1 MSIKVSGIKPL
12 KKYRSR
18 AAMNSNS
25 KMGKSKQHNPLKKF
39 LGIGAGIGIHASA
52 FAEAIRREEIKIGLI
67 GLSVHSAAYTE
78 IINSGASSPEF
89 TGCRVVA
96 IFHPKANPDVEF
108 SEKQLQS
115 FTDTIKG
122 QGVEF
127 VNSMKKLLRKV
138 DAVMLLTN
146 DGRPHLKE
154 IIPVLKAGK
163 PVYVDKP
170 LAASLTDVLAIFKV
184 SKKYNVPMFSCS
196 PLRYVKE
203 AQEIRERKVVGKVL
217 GASTYGPAPLQK
229 SHADLF
235 WDGIH
240 AVESLY
246 TVLGG
251 TGCKTVSR
259 TTTVDAD
266 VVVGNWENGRIGVFR
281 GIRKG
286 KSGFGGTAFGDKG
299 IASIGVFN
307 GYRPLVVA
315 IVAFFRS
322 GVAPVSNEETIEI
335 YAFMEAADESK
346 RLGGIPVSLPDV
358 LSKAK

>member
-1 MSIKVSGIKPL
+1 MKSNLKMNKVKQQKAL
-12 KKYRSR
+12 
-18 AAMNSNS
+18 M
-25 KMGKSKQHNPLKKF
+25 KS
-39 LGIGAGIGIHASA
+39 LGVGAGIGVHASA
-52 FAEAIRREEIKIGLI
+52 FAETFPREDIKVGVI

-78 IINSGASSPEF
+78 IINSGASSPDF
-89 TGCRVVA
+89 SGCRVVA
-96 IFHPKANPDVEF
+96 IFHPKGNPDVEF
-108 SEKQLQS
+108 TEKQLQS
-115 FTDTIKG
+115 FTETIKG

-127 VNSMKKLLRKV
+127 VGSIKELLKKV

-170 LAASLTDVLAIFKV
+170 LAASLLDVLAIFKV
-184 SKKYNVPMFSCS
+184 SNKYKVPIFSCS

-203 AQEIRERKVVGKVL
+203 ALDIREGKVVGKVL

-229 SHADLF
+229 SHVDLF

-259 TTTVDAD
+259 ASSDDAD

-286 KSGFGGTAFGDKG
+286 RSGFGGTAFGEKG
-299 IASIGVFN
+299 IASIGVFS

-322 GVAPVSNEETIEI
+322 GKPPVSEEETIEI

-346 RLGGIPVSLPDV
+346 RLGGIPVNVDEV
-358 LSKAK
+358 LSKAKTNK

>member
-1 MSIKVSGIKPL
+1 MS
-12 KKYRSR
+12 
-18 AAMNSNS
+18 NT
-25 KMGKSKQHNPLKKF
+25 KQHKLIKKS
-39 LGIGAGIGIHASA
+39 LGAGAGIGIQIPA
-52 FAEAIRREEIKIGLI
+52 FAETNALKEIKVGVI

-89 TGCRVVA
+89 SGCRVTA
-96 IFHPKANPDVEF
+96 IFHPPGNPDVEF

-127 VNSMKKLLRKV
+127 VNSIKELVKKV

-154 IIPVLKAGK
+154 MMPVLKAGK
-163 PVYVDKP
+163 AVYVDKP
-170 LAASLTDVLAIFKV
+170 LAASLSDVLAIFKV

-203 AQEIRERKVVGKVL
+203 ALDIREGKVIGKVL
-217 GASTYGPAPLQK
+217 GASTYGPAPIQK

-259 TTTVDAD
+259 TSSDDAD
-266 VVVGNWENGRIGVFR
+266 VVVGNWENNRIGVFR

-322 GVAPVSNEETIEI
+322 GIPPVSEEETIEI

-346 RLGGIPVSLPDV
+346 RLGGVPVNLSEV
-358 LSKAK
+358 LLRAKK

>member
-1 MSIKVSGIKPL
+1 MSNTNLQQEIKVGI
-12 KKYRSR
+12 
-18 AAMNSNS
+18 
-25 KMGKSKQHNPLKKF
+25 
-39 LGIGAGIGIHASA
+39 
-52 FAEAIRREEIKIGLI
+52 I

-89 TGCRVVA
+89 TGCRVLA
-96 IFHPKANPDVEF
+96 IFHPKGNPDVEF

-127 VNSMKKLLRKV
+127 VGSIKELVKKV
-138 DAVMLLTN
+138 DAVMVLTN

-154 IIPVLKAGK
+154 IMPVLRAGK

-170 LAASLTDVLAIFKV
+170 LAATLSDVLAIFKV
-184 SKKYNVPMFSCS
+184 SGKYKVPLFSCS

-203 AQEIRERKVVGKVL
+203 AQDLREGKLIGKVL
-217 GASTYGPAPLQK
+217 GASTYGPAPIQK

-251 TGCKTVSR
+251 TGCKTVTR
-259 TTTVDAD
+259 TFTDDAD
-266 VVVGNWENGRIGVFR
+266 VVVGNWEDGRVGVFR
-281 GIRKG
+281 GVRKG
-286 KSGFGGTAFGDKG
+286 RSGFGGTAFGEKG
-299 IASIGVFN
+299 IASIGVFT
-307 GYRPLVVA
+307 GYHPLVVA
-315 IVAFFRS
+315 IVKFFRL
-322 GVAPVSNEETIEI
+322 GIAPVSNEETIEI
-335 YAFMEAADESK
+335 YTFMEAADESK
-346 RLGGIPVSLPDV
+346 RLGGIPISLSEV
-358 LSKAK
+358 LLRTKKNK

>member
-1 MSIKVSGIKPL
+1 MNPNSKKSNNKQHSFL
-12 KKYRSR
+12 KKSLG
-18 AAMNSNS
+18 
-25 KMGKSKQHNPLKKF
+25 MGPV
-39 LGIGAGIGIHASA
+39 IGTQVSA
-52 FAEAIRREEIKIGLI
+52 FAETNIREEIKVGVI

-78 IINSGASSPEF
+78 IINSGASSPELS
-89 TGCRVVA
+89 GCKVVA
-96 IFHPKANPDVEF
+96 IFHPKGNPDVEF

-115 FTDTIKG
+115 FADTIKRH
-122 QGVEF
+122 GVEF
-127 VNSMKKLLRKV
+127 VSSIKELVKKV

-154 IIPVLKAGK
+154 IMPVLKAGK

-170 LAASLTDVLAIFKV
+170 LAATLSDVLAIFKV
-184 SKKYNVPMFSCS
+184 SEIYNVPLFSCS

-203 AQEIRERKVVGKVL
+203 AQDIREGKVVGKVL
-217 GASTYGPAPLQK
+217 GANTYGPAPIQK

-251 TGCKTVSR
+251 TGCKTVTR
-259 TTTVDAD
+259 TFTDDAD
-266 VVVGNWENGRIGVFR
+266 VVVGSWENGRIGVFR
-281 GIRKG
+281 GVRKG
-286 KSGFGGTAFGDKG
+286 KIGFGGTAFGERG

-322 GVAPVSNEETIEI
+322 GKPPVSDEETIEI

-346 RLGGIPVSLPDV
+346 RLGGIPVSLSDV
-358 LSKAK
+358 LLRTKKK

>member
-1 MSIKVSGIKPL
+1 MSLNSIKGNNKRHSLL
-12 KKYRSR
+12 KKS
-18 AAMNSNS
+18 
-25 KMGKSKQHNPLKKF
+25 L
-39 LGIGAGIGIHASA
+39 LGGAGFGIQATASA
-52 FAEAIRREEIKIGLI
+52 KTNFQTEIRVGVI

-89 TGCRVVA
+89 SGCRVVA
-96 IFHPKANPDVEF
+96 IFHPKGNPDVEF
-108 SEKQLQS
+108 SDAQLQS

-127 VNSMKKLLRKV
+127 VGSIKELVRKV

-146 DGRPHLKE
+146 DGRPHLTE
-154 IIPVLKAGK
+154 IKPVLKAGK

-170 LAASLTDVLAIFKV
+170 LAATLPDVLAIFRA
-184 SKKYNVPMFSCS
+184 SRKYGVPMFSCS

-203 AQEIRERKVVGKVL
+203 AQDIRNGNIVVVGKVL
-217 GASTYGPAPLQK
+217 GANTYGPAPIQK

-251 TGCKTVSR
+251 TGCKTVTR
-259 TTTVDAD
+259 TFSNDAD

-281 GIRKG
+281 GVRKG
-286 KSGFGGTAFGDKG
+286 RSGFGGTAFGEGG

-315 IVAFFRS
+315 IAEFFRS
-322 GVAPVSNEETIEI
+322 RKPPVSEEETIEI

-346 RLGGIPVSLPDV
+346 RQGGIPVSLSDV
-358 LSKAK
+358 LLRANKK

>member
-1 MSIKVSGIKPL
+1 MSNTNLQQEIKVGI
-12 KKYRSR
+12 
-18 AAMNSNS
+18 
-25 KMGKSKQHNPLKKF
+25 
-39 LGIGAGIGIHASA
+39 
-52 FAEAIRREEIKIGLI
+52 I

-89 TGCRVVA
+89 TGCRVLA
-96 IFHPKANPDVEF
+96 IFHPKGNPDVEF

-127 VNSMKKLLRKV
+127 VGSIKELVKKV
-138 DAVMLLTN
+138 DAVMVLTN

-154 IIPVLKAGK
+154 IMPVLRAGK

-170 LAASLTDVLAIFKV
+170 LAATLSDVLAIFKV
-184 SKKYNVPMFSCS
+184 SGKYKVPLFSCS

-203 AQEIRERKVVGKVL
+203 AQDLREGKLIGKVL
-217 GASTYGPAPLQK
+217 GASTYGPAPIQK

-251 TGCKTVSR
+251 TGCKTVTR
-259 TTTVDAD
+259 TFTDDAD
-266 VVVGNWENGRIGVFR
+266 VVVGNWEDGRVGVFR
-281 GIRKG
+281 GVRKG
-286 KSGFGGTAFGDKG
+286 RSGFGGTAFGEKG
-299 IASIGVFN
+299 IASIGVFT

-315 IVAFFRS
+315 IVKFFRL
-322 GVAPVSNEETIEI
+322 GIAPVSNEETIEI
-335 YAFMEAADESK
+335 YTFMEAADESK
-346 RLGGIPVSLPDV
+346 GLGGIPISLSEV
-358 LSKAK
+358 LLRTKKNK

>member
-1 MSIKVSGIKPL
+1 
-12 KKYRSR
+12 
-18 AAMNSNS
+18 MNLNS
-25 KMGKSKQHNPLKKF
+25 KSEDSNCGNLVAKT
-39 LGIGAGIGIHASA
+39 IAASA
-52 FAEAIRREEIKIGLI
+52 AIGLPTLSTARNNILKEIRVGVI

-89 TGCRVVA
+89 SGCRVVA
-96 IFHPKANPDVEF
+96 IFHPKGNPDVEF
-108 SEKQLQS
+108 SEKQLQN

-127 VNSMKKLLRKV
+127 VCSIKKLVKMV

-154 IIPVLKAGK
+154 ILPVLKAGK

-170 LAASLTDVLAIFKV
+170 LAATLTDVVAIFKV
-184 SKKYNVPMFSCS
+184 SRKYKVPMFSCS

-203 AQEIRERKVVGKVL
+203 AQDIREGKVVGKVL
-217 GASTYGPAPLQK
+217 GANTYGPAPIQK

-246 TVLGG
+246 TVMGG
-251 TGCKTVSR
+251 TGCKTVTR
-259 TTTVDAD
+259 TFTDDAD
-266 VVVGNWENGRIGVFR
+266 VVVGKWENGRIGVFR
-281 GIRKG
+281 GVRKG
-286 KSGFGGTAFGDKG
+286 RSGFGGTAFGDKG

-315 IVAFFRS
+315 IVEFFRS
-322 GVAPVSNEETIEI
+322 GIAPVSEEETIEI

-346 RLGGIPVSLPDV
+346 RIAGAPVSLSDV
-358 LSKAK
+358 LLRAKKK

>member
-1 MSIKVSGIKPL
+1 M
-12 KKYRSR
+12 
-18 AAMNSNS
+18 
-25 KMGKSKQHNPLKKF
+25 
-39 LGIGAGIGIHASA
+39 
-52 FAEAIRREEIKIGLI
+52 
-67 GLSVHSAAYTE
+67 
-78 IINSGASSPEF
+78 
-89 TGCRVVA
+89 
-96 IFHPKANPDVEF
+96 
-108 SEKQLQS
+108 QS

-127 VNSMKKLLRKV
+127 VGSIKELLKKV

-154 IIPVLKAGK
+154 ILPVLKAGK

-170 LAASLTDVLAIFKV
+170 L
-184 SKKYNVPMFSCS
+184 
-196 PLRYVKE
+196 RYVKE
-203 AQEIRERKVVGKVL
+203 ALEIREGKVVGKVL
-217 GASTYGPAPLQK
+217 GASTYGPAPIQAAH
-229 SHADLF
+229 SDLF

-246 TVLGG
+246 TVMGG
-251 TGCKTVSR
+251 VGCKTVSR
-259 TTTVDAD
+259 SSTDDAD

-286 KSGFGGTAFGDKG
+286 KSGFGGTAFGEKG
-299 IASIGVFN
+299 IASIGVFG

-322 GVAPVSNEETIEI
+322 GIAPVSDEETKEI

-346 RLGGIPVSLPDV
+346 KLGGVPVN
-358 LSKAK
+358 LSEILSRVSKM

>member
-1 MSIKVSGIKPL
+1 MNKSNLHKPL
-12 KKYRSR
+12 E
-18 AAMNSNS
+18 
-25 KMGKSKQHNPLKKF
+25 KS
-39 LGIGAGIGIHASA
+39 LGIGASIGINASA
-52 FAEAIRREEIKIGLI
+52 FAESLPWEEIKVGII

-78 IINSGASSPEF
+78 IINSGASSPDF
-89 TGCRVVA
+89 SGCRVVA
-96 IFHPKANPDVEF
+96 IFHPKGNPDVEF

-127 VNSMKKLLRKV
+127 VGSIKEMVKKV

-154 IIPVLKAGK
+154 IMPVLKAGK

-170 LAASLTDVLAIFKV
+170 LAASLSDVLAIFKV
-184 SKKYNVPMFSCS
+184 SKKYKVPMFSCS

-203 AQEIRERKVVGKVL
+203 ALDIREGKVVGKVL

-229 SHADLF
+229 SHVDLF

-259 TTTVDAD
+259 TSTEDAD

-281 GIRKG
+281 GVRKG
-286 KSGFGGTAFGDKG
+286 RSGFGGTAFGDKG
-299 IASIGVFN
+299 IASIGVFS

-315 IVAFFRS
+315 IVEFFRS
-322 GVAPVSNEETIEI
+322 GKAPVSDEETIEI

-346 RLGGIPVSLPDV
+346 RLGGVPVNLSDV
-358 LSKAK
+358 LSQAKMK

>member
-1 MSIKVSGIKPL
+1 
-12 KKYRSR
+12 
-18 AAMNSNS
+18 MNSNFKMANS
-25 KMGKSKQHNPLKKF
+25 KRHNPLKKS

-52 FAEAIRREEIKIGLI
+52 FAEAIPGEEIKVGVI

-89 TGCRVVA
+89 SGCRVVA
-96 IFHPKANPDVEF
+96 IFHPKGNPDVEF

-115 FTDTIKG
+115 FTETIKG
-122 QGVEF
+122 HGVEF
-127 VNSMKKLLRKV
+127 VSSIKKLLKKV

-170 LAASLTDVLAIFKV
+170 LAASLSDVLAIFKV

-203 AQEIRERKVVGKVL
+203 AQDIREGKIVGKVL
-217 GASTYGPAPLQK
+217 GANTFGPAPLQK
-229 SHADLF
+229 SHVDLF

-259 TTTVDAD
+259 TTADDAD
-266 VVVGNWENGRIGVFR
+266 VVVGTWEDGRIGVFR

-286 KSGFGGTAFGDKG
+286 RSGFGGTAFGDKG
-299 IASIGVFN
+299 IASIGAFN

-322 GVAPVSNEETIEI
+322 GIVPVSDEETIEI

-346 RLGGIPVSLPDV
+346 RLGGIPVKLSDV
-358 LSKAK
+358 LSQAKMK

>member
-1 MSIKVSGIKPL
+1 M
-12 KKYRSR
+12 
-18 AAMNSNS
+18 
-25 KMGKSKQHNPLKKF
+25 
-39 LGIGAGIGIHASA
+39 
-52 FAEAIRREEIKIGLI
+52 IKIGVI

-78 IINSGASSPEF
+78 IINSGASEPEF
-89 TGCRVVA
+89 NDCRVVA
-96 IFHPKANPDVEF
+96 IFHPEGNPDVEF

-127 VNSMKKLLRKV
+127 VRSLKELVRKV

-154 IIPVLKAGK
+154 IMPVLKAGK

-170 LAASLTDVLAIFKV
+170 LAATLQDVLAIFKV
-184 SKKYNVPMFSCS
+184 SGKYKVPMFSCS
-196 PLRYVKE
+196 PLRFVKE
-203 AQEIRERKVVGKVL
+203 ALDIREGKIVGKVL
-217 GASTYGPAPLQK
+217 GANTYGPAPLQK

-251 TGCKTVSR
+251 TGCKTVTR
-259 TTTVDAD
+259 TFTDDAD
-266 VVVGNWENGRIGVFR
+266 VVTGNWTDGRIGIFR

-286 KSGFGGTAFGDKG
+286 KSGFGGTAFGDNG
-299 IASIGVFN
+299 IASIGGFG

-315 IVAFFRS
+315 ITEFFRS
-322 GVAPVSNEETIEI
+322 RKSPVSDEETIEI

-346 RLGGIPVSLPDV
+346 RLGGIPVD
-358 LSKAK
+358 LSEILMRAKKK

>member
-1 MSIKVSGIKPL
+1 LNFKMNKSNLHKPL
-12 KKYRSR
+12 KKS
-18 AAMNSNS
+18 
-25 KMGKSKQHNPLKKF
+25 
-39 LGIGAGIGIHASA
+39 LGIGAGIGIPASA
-52 FAEAIRREEIKIGLI
+52 FAQAFPREEIKVGVI

-78 IINSGASSPEF
+78 IINSGASSPDF
-89 TGCRVVA
+89 SGCRVVA
-96 IFHPKANPDVEF
+96 IFHPKGNPDVEF
-108 SEKQLQS
+108 TEKQLQS

-127 VNSMKKLLRKV
+127 VGSIKEMVKKV

-154 IIPVLKAGK
+154 IMPVLKAGK

-170 LAASLTDVLAIFKV
+170 LAASLSDVLAIFKV
-184 SKKYNVPMFSCS
+184 SNKYKVPMFSCS

-203 AQEIRERKVVGKVL
+203 ALDIREGKVVGKVL

-229 SHADLF
+229 SHVDLF

-259 TTTVDAD
+259 TSTDDAD
-266 VVVGNWENGRIGVFR
+266 VVVGNWEDGRIGVFR

-286 KSGFGGTAFGDKG
+286 RSGFGGTAFGEKG
-299 IASIGVFN
+299 IASIGVFS

-315 IVAFFRS
+315 IVSFFRS
-322 GVAPVSNEETIEI
+322 GKPPVSEEETIEI

-346 RLGGIPVSLPDV
+346 RLGGIPVNLSEV
-358 LSKAK
+358 LSRAQMK

>member
-1 MSIKVSGIKPL
+1 
-12 KKYRSR
+12 
-18 AAMNSNS
+18 MNSNFKMANS
-25 KMGKSKQHNPLKKF
+25 KRHNPLKKS

-52 FAEAIRREEIKIGLI
+52 FAGAIPGEEIEVGVI

-89 TGCRVVA
+89 SGCRVVA
-96 IFHPKANPDVEF
+96 IFHPKGNPDVEF

-115 FTDTIKG
+115 FTETIKG

-127 VNSMKKLLRKV
+127 VSSIKKLLKKV

-154 IIPVLKAGK
+154 IMPVLKAGK

-170 LAASLTDVLAIFKV
+170 LAASLSDVLAIFKV

-203 AQEIRERKVVGKVL
+203 AQDIREGKIVGKVL
-217 GASTYGPAPLQK
+217 GANTFGPAPLQK
-229 SHADLF
+229 SHVDLF

-259 TTTVDAD
+259 TTADDAD
-266 VVVGNWENGRIGVFR
+266 VVVGTWEDGRIGVFR

-286 KSGFGGTAFGDKG
+286 RSGFGGTAFGDKG
-299 IASIGVFN
+299 IASIGAFN

-322 GVAPVSNEETIEI
+322 GIVPVSDEETIEI

-346 RLGGIPVSLPDV
+346 RLGGIPVNLSEV
-358 LSKAK
+358 LLRAKK

>member
-1 MSIKVSGIKPL
+1 MK
-12 KKYRSR
+12 
-18 AAMNSNS
+18 SNS
-25 KMGKSKQHNPLKKF
+25 KMRNAKQPILMNKILATG
-39 LGIGAGIGIHASA
+39 LGVGLQGTASA
-52 FAEAIRREEIKIGLI
+52 KPFPQQEIKVGVI

-78 IINSGASSPEF
+78 IINSGASSPDF
-89 TGCRVVA
+89 SGCRVVA
-96 IFHPKANPDVEF
+96 IFHPAGNPDVEF

-115 FTDTIKG
+115 FTDTIKAH
-122 QGVEF
+122 GVEF
-127 VNSMKKLLRKV
+127 VSSIKELAKMV

-170 LAASLTDVLAIFKV
+170 LAANLSDVLAIFKV
-184 SKKYNVPMFSCS
+184 AKKYKVPMFSCS

-203 AQEIRERKVVGKVL
+203 AQEIREGKVVGKVF
-217 GASTYGPAPLQK
+217 GASAYGPAPLQK
-229 SHADLF
+229 SHVDLF

-259 TTTVDAD
+259 TSTLDAD
-266 VVVGNWENGRIGVFR
+266 VVVGSWTDGRIGVFR

-299 IASIGVFN
+299 IASIGAFN

-315 IVAFFRS
+315 IVNFFRT
-322 GVAPVSNEETIEI
+322 GIVPVSEEETIEI
-335 YAFMEAADESK
+335 YAFMDAADESK
-346 RLGGIPVSLPDV
+346 RLGGVPVNLSDRLSLV
-358 LSKAK
+358 KTNT

>member
-1 MSIKVSGIKPL
+1 MSNTNLQQEIKVGI
-12 KKYRSR
+12 
-18 AAMNSNS
+18 
-25 KMGKSKQHNPLKKF
+25 
-39 LGIGAGIGIHASA
+39 
-52 FAEAIRREEIKIGLI
+52 I

-78 IINSGASSPEF
+78 IMNSGASSPEF
-89 TGCRVVA
+89 TGCRVLA
-96 IFHPKANPDVEF
+96 IFHPKGNPDVEF

-127 VNSMKKLLRKV
+127 VGSIKELVKKV
-138 DAVMLLTN
+138 DAVMVLTN

-154 IIPVLKAGK
+154 IMPVLRAGK

-170 LAASLTDVLAIFKV
+170 LAATLSDVLAIFKV
-184 SKKYNVPMFSCS
+184 SGKYKVPLFSCS

-203 AQEIRERKVVGKVL
+203 AQDLREGKLIGKVL
-217 GASTYGPAPLQK
+217 GASTYGPAPIQK

-251 TGCKTVSR
+251 TGCKTVTR
-259 TTTVDAD
+259 TFTDDAD
-266 VVVGNWENGRIGVFR
+266 VVVGNWEDGRVGVFR
-281 GIRKG
+281 GVRKG
-286 KSGFGGTAFGDKG
+286 RSGFGGTAFGEKG
-299 IASIGVFN
+299 IASIGVFT

-315 IVAFFRS
+315 IVKFFRS
-322 GVAPVSNEETIEI
+322 GIAPVSNEETIEI
-335 YAFMEAADESK
+335 YTFMEAADESK
-346 RLGGIPVSLPDV
+346 RLGGIPISLSEV
-358 LSKAK
+358 LLRTKKNK

>member
-1 MSIKVSGIKPL
+1 MKNNKRHQVL
-12 KKYRSR
+12 KKS
-18 AAMNSNS
+18 
-25 KMGKSKQHNPLKKF
+25 
-39 LGIGAGIGIHASA
+39 LGLAAGIGVQASA
-52 FAEAIRREEIKIGLI
+52 SAATNAQKEIKVGVI

-78 IINSGASSPEF
+78 IINSGAASPEF
-89 TGCRVVA
+89 SGCRVVA
-96 IFHPKANPDVEF
+96 IFHPKGNPDVEF
-108 SEKQLQS
+108 SEKSLQS
-115 FTDTIKG
+115 FTDTITG

-127 VNSMKKLLRKV
+127 VMSIRKLLKKV

-154 IIPVLKAGK
+154 IMPVLKAGK

-170 LAASLTDVLAIFKV
+170 LAASLSDVLAIFNEV
-184 SKKYNVPMFSCS
+184 KKYNVPMFSCS

-203 AQEIRERKVVGKVL
+203 ALDIREGKVVGKVL
-217 GASTYGPAPLQK
+217 GANTYGPAPIQK

-246 TVLGG
+246 TVMGG
-251 TGCKTVSR
+251 TGCKSVSR
-259 TTTVDAD
+259 TSTEDAD
-266 VVVGNWENGRIGVFR
+266 VVVGTWENDRIGVFR
-281 GIRKG
+281 GVRKG
-286 KSGFGGTAFGDKG
+286 RSGFGGTAFGDKG

-315 IVAFFRS
+315 IVEFFRS
-322 GVAPVSNEETIEI
+322 GRPPVSDEETIEI

-346 RLGGIPVSLPDV
+346 RLGGVPVSLSDV
-358 LSKAK
+358 LSKAKMK

>member
-1 MSIKVSGIKPL
+1 MG
-12 KKYRSR
+12 
-18 AAMNSNS
+18 NS
-25 KMGKSKQHNPLKKF
+25 KRNNPLKKS

-52 FAEAIRREEIKIGLI
+52 FAEAIPREEIKVGVI

-78 IINSGASSPEF
+78 IINSGASNSDF
-89 TGCRVVA
+89 SGCRVVA
-96 IFHPKANPDVEF
+96 IFHPAGNPDVEF

-127 VNSMKKLLRKV
+127 VSSIKNLLKKV

-170 LAASLTDVLAIFKV
+170 LAASLSEVLAIFKV
-184 SKKYNVPMFSCS
+184 ATKYKVPMFSCS

-203 AQEIRERKVVGKVL
+203 AQDIREGKVVGKVL
-217 GASTYGPAPLQK
+217 GANTYGPAPLQK

-259 TTTVDAD
+259 TSTDDAD
-266 VVVGNWENGRIGVFR
+266 VVVGNWDNGRIGVFR

-299 IASIGVFN
+299 IASIGAFN

-322 GVAPVSNEETIEI
+322 GIAPVSDEETIEI

-346 RLGGIPVSLPDV
+346 RLGGVPVSLSDV
-358 LSKAK
+358 LSKAKMR

>member
-1 MSIKVSGIKPL
+1 MNKSNSHDPL
-12 KKYRSR
+12 KKS
-18 AAMNSNS
+18 
-25 KMGKSKQHNPLKKF
+25 
-39 LGIGAGIGIHASA
+39 LGVGAGIGIHATEV
-52 FAEAIRREEIKIGLI
+52 AEAIPREAIKVGVI

-78 IINSGASSPEF
+78 IINSGASSPDF
-89 TGCRVVA
+89 SGCRVVA
-96 IFHPKANPDVEF
+96 IFHPEGNPDVEF
-108 SEKQLQS
+108 TENQLQS

-127 VNSMKKLLRKV
+127 VGSIKELLKKV

-154 IIPVLKAGK
+154 ILPVLKAGK

-170 LAASLTDVLAIFKV
+170 LAANLQDVFSIFKV

-203 AQEIRERKVVGKVL
+203 ALEIREGKVVGKVL
-217 GASTYGPAPLQK
+217 GASTYGPAPIQK
-229 SHADLF
+229 SHVDLF

-251 TGCKTVSR
+251 VGCKTVSR
-259 TTTVDAD
+259 TSTDDAD
-266 VVVGNWENGRIGVFR
+266 VVVGNWKTGRIGVFR

-286 KSGFGGTAFGDKG
+286 RSGFGGTAFGEKG
-299 IASIGVFN
+299 IASIGVFS

-322 GVAPVSNEETIEI
+322 GIAPVSEEETKEI

-346 RLGGIPVSLPDV
+346 KLGGVPVN
-358 LSKAK
+358 LSEILSRVSKM

>member
-1 MSIKVSGIKPL
+1 
-12 KKYRSR
+12 
-18 AAMNSNS
+18 MNLNS
-25 KMGKSKQHNPLKKF
+25 KNEDSNCGNLVAKT
-39 LGIGAGIGIHASA
+39 IAASA
-52 FAEAIRREEIKIGLI
+52 AIGLPTLSTARNNILKEIRVGVI

-89 TGCRVVA
+89 SGCRVVA
-96 IFHPKANPDVEF
+96 IFHPKGNPDVEF
-108 SEKQLQS
+108 SEKQLQN

-127 VNSMKKLLRKV
+127 VCSIKKLVKMV

-154 IIPVLKAGK
+154 ILPVLKAGK

-170 LAASLTDVLAIFKV
+170 LAATLTDVLAIFKV
-184 SKKYNVPMFSCS
+184 SRKYKVPMFSCS

-203 AQEIRERKVVGKVL
+203 AQDIREGKVVGKVL
-217 GASTYGPAPLQK
+217 GANTYGPAPIQK

-246 TVLGG
+246 TVMGG
-251 TGCKTVSR
+251 TGCKTVTR
-259 TTTVDAD
+259 TFTDDAD

-281 GIRKG
+281 GVRKG
-286 KSGFGGTAFGDKG
+286 RSGFGGTAFGDKG

-315 IVAFFRS
+315 IVEFFRS
-322 GVAPVSNEETIEI
+322 GIAPVSEEETIEI

-346 RLGGIPVSLPDV
+346 RIAGAPVSLSDV
-358 LSKAK
+358 LLKAKKK

>member
-1 MSIKVSGIKPL
+1 MDKREKYNTL
-12 KKYRSR
+12 KKS
-18 AAMNSNS
+18 
-25 KMGKSKQHNPLKKF
+25 

-52 FAEAIRREEIKIGLI
+52 FAEAIPREEIKVGVI

-96 IFHPKANPDVEF
+96 IFHPKGNPDVEF

-127 VNSMKKLLRKV
+127 VSSIKKLLRMV

-170 LAASLTDVLAIFKV
+170 LAASLSEVLQIFKAV
-184 SKKYNVPMFSCS
+184 AKYKVPMFSCS

-203 AQEIRERKVVGKVL
+203 AQDIREGKVVGKVL
-217 GASTYGPAPLQK
+217 GASTYGPAPIQK

-259 TTTVDAD
+259 TSTLDAD
-266 VVVGNWENGRIGVFR
+266 VVVGNWENGRIGIFR

-286 KSGFGGTAFGDKG
+286 RSGFGGTAYGDKG

-322 GVAPVSNEETIEI
+322 GMAPVSDEETIEI
-335 YAFMEAADESK
+335 YTFMQAADESK
-346 RLGGIPVSLPDV
+346 RLGGIPVSLAEV
-358 LSKAK
+358 LSRANNK